1 MPTKENTVTNQETE
15 IKTAVEKISK
25 TTKKKQKEA
34 VYFEKEFV
42 DNALTIFN
50 VKPEC
55 VAAALREKNVVKC
68 TKAEAKA
75 IVSAFMK
82 KEVK

>member
-1 MPTKENTVTNQETE
+1 MSAKENTATKQEAET
-15 IKTAVEKISK
+15 KTTVERASK

-34 VYFEKEFV
+34 VYYEKEFI

-50 VKPEC
+50 VRPEC

-68 TKAEAKA
+68 TKAEAKT